1 MSNEKWTHS
10 LGQMTDEDVETLRSY
25 CNGYNYQGAG
35 FTFLANYIW
44 RQDYDLNWT
53 EMDSYMMFENLFQME
68 DGRTAGVFAMP
79 LTRTGKYEKDSLRK
93 VILEGR
99 KMFTEKGIP
108 FSVRLIPGA
117 LKDILQEAV
126 PELEFEHDR
135 DDDEYVYDR
144 DKLTTL
150 SGRALHKKKNHM
162 NYFKKTYAYEA
173 KPLTKDMQA
182 EIIALTELIRDG
194 KERSDDEMRS
204 LSEERHAIQE
214 VTKFLDRDD
223 VYTVGIFIDGRLQA
237 YAIGERMSEDT
248 AAEHFEK
255 ANLQFRGL
263 YQVVCSEFC
272 KQLPEEIRFVNR
284 EEDMGLPNLR
294 HAKEALKP
302 HHMSEMYN
310 AWFPEDREELLS
322 MGLIGDQLDERLEE
336 ENQAEAKSEK
346 EPQVAAMSEDPLRTA
361 SDSVT
366 AAAKETVPQEA
377 ASAGSAA
384 NAADTGNEV
393 PQEWTFRDH
402 DCGMLVPDTAGS
414 CSHCAA
420 EVSCR
425 LVHTA

>member
-1 MSNEKWTHS
+1 MSNEQWTHS
-10 LGQMTDEDVETLRSY
+10 LSRMTEQDVETLRSY
-25 CNGYNYQGAG
+25 CNGYDYQGAG

-44 RQDYDLNWT
+44 RQDYDLNWE
-53 EMDSYMMFENLFQME
+53 EMDSYLMFENVFQME
-68 DGRTAGVFAMP
+68 DGRDAGVFVMP
-79 LTRTGKYEKDSLRK
+79 LTKTGEYEKKSLRK
-93 VILEGR
+93 AILEGR
-99 KMFTEKGIP
+99 KRFTEKGIP
-108 FSVRLIPGA
+108 FSVRLIPGG
-117 LKDILQEAV
+117 LKEILQEAV

-162 NYFKKTYAYEA
+162 NYFKKNFEYEA
-173 KPLTKDMQA
+173 KPLTKDMKS
-182 EIIALTELIRDG
+182 EIIALTEMIRDG

-204 LSEERHAIQE
+204 LSEERHAIHE
-214 VTKFLDRDD
+214 IMNFIDRDD
-223 VYTVGIFIDGRLQA
+223 VYSVGIFIDGRLQA
-237 YAIGERMSEDT
+237 YAIGERMSENT

-284 EEDMGLPNLR
+284 EEDMGLPGLR

-310 AWFPEDREELLS
+310 AWFPEDKEELLN
-322 MGLIGDQLDERLEE
+322 MGLIGNQLEE
-336 ENQAEAKSEK
+336 RQKQAEE
-346 EPQVAAMSEDPLRTA
+346 AAASGEGNPSASMNEDPLRT
-361 SDSVT
+361 SDD
-366 AAAKETVPQEA
+366 QIH
-377 ASAGSAA
+377 
-384 NAADTGNEV
+384 
-393 PQEWTFRDH
+393 RDAEFH
-402 DCGMLVPDTAGS
+402 EKHEEQQFQDHECGMLVPDASGV

-420 EVSCR
+420 EWTCS